1 VSGGCKCPIFV
12 KRNLKNEAADHVAGS
27 YVIMRCVFTA
37 GHADEPLFE
46 MDM

>member
-1 VSGGCKCPIFV
+1 MSGGCKCRPIFV

-27 YVIMRCVFTA
+27 YVKFVFTA